1 MKRAFTVTIE
11 NGSKLGKAV
20 IMATSRKD
28 AAAQALAAAPAGF
41 RVSRVLDNSKEQRGF
56 AVVDGHHR
64 VKCSLGAVAEHGKL
78 YKNSRKPAFFTGKA
92 ASASVI
98 TAQF

>member
-11 NGSKLGKAV
+11 SGSKVGKAV
-20 IMATSRKD
+20 IMAISARD
-28 AAAQALAAAPAGF
+28 AKAQALRAAPAGF
-41 RVSRVLDNSKEQRGF
+41 RVSRILENSKEQPSFGKTPRSP
-56 AVVDGHHR
+56 
-64 VKCSLGAVAEHGKL
+64 KCSLGAVAEHGKL

>member
-28 AAAQALAAAPAGF
+28 AAAQALEAAPAGF
-41 RVSRVLDNSKEQRGF
+41 KVAHILRDNGLAGTGPRGL
-56 AVVDGHHR
+56 R
-64 VKCSLGAVAEHGKL
+64 CSLGAVADQGNTFKGSRRSKLWVGK
-78 YKNSRKPAFFTGKA
+78 RK
-92 ASASVI
+92 S
-98 TAQF
+98 

>member
-28 AAAQALAAAPAGF
+28 AAAQALAAAPVGF
-41 RVSRVLDNSKEQRGF
+41 KVAHILRDQNGFSGTGPRGL
-56 AVVDGHHR
+56 R
-64 VKCSLGAVAEHGKL
+64 CSLGAVVDQGNTFKGSSRSKLWVGK
-78 YKNSRKPAFFTGKA
+78 R
-92 ASASVI
+92 SA
-98 TAQF
+98 